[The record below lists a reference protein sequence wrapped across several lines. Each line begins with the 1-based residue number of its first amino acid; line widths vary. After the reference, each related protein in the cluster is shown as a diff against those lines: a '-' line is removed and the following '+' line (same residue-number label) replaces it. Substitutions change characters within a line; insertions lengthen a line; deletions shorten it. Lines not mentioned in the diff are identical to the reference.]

1 VYPSVNQNV
10 NTQIQQCTM
19 LSETSGNNGD
29 NYASKLKRL
38 VAYSRDV
45 IVIILRDKELISE
58 FISDDDFAELFKK
71 EAQKLTDKIEKDMD
85 NVMFEIS
92 SDKNKIKLS
101 NEGLDDVHLDF
112 KYNFINRIAIKAG
125 LPSLDE
131 YKVNSTL
138 RVDPSYKGFFE
149 YQIT

>member
-1 VYPSVNQNV
+1 
-10 NTQIQQCTM
+10 M

-112 KYNFINRIAIKAG
+112 KYNLLI
-125 LPSLDE
+125 E
-131 YKVNSTL
+131 
-138 RVDPSYKGFFE
+138 
-149 YQIT
+149 